1 MSYSSTTSSSSR
13 GRKNDKLN
21 TSASSYT
28 KPPLAPRSSSSSSAN
43 TFFNSTIDY
52 KADEKVSTKKSINNE
67 FDDMP
72 DLIDDEG
79 NVVKSQEK
87 NIQKDSKEDQS
98 ETQEINLLD
107 IEVETENIALNLLVS
122 FINLAQRRGAFNI
135 AESAKIWEC
144 IKKFQ
149 KRS

>member
-13 GRKNDKLN
+13 GKKNDKLN

-28 KPPLAPRSSSSSSAN
+28 KPPLAPRSSSSSAN
-43 TFFNSTIDY
+43 TFFNNSMDY
-52 KADEKVSTKKSINNE
+52 KADEKPSTKKTKNNE

-72 DLIDDEG
+72 DLIDEDG

-87 NIQKDSKEDQS
+87 TLQKDDKEEQS

-135 AESAKIWEC
+135 AESAKIWDC

-149 KRS
+149 KKI

>member
-1 MSYSSTTSSSSR
+1 MAEY
-13 GRKNDKLN
+13 DEDD
-21 TSASSYT
+21 SAGALIVGGCI
-28 KPPLAPRSSSSSSAN
+28 LAVSAGYA
-43 TFFNSTIDY
+43 FHRARAGAGKISPDV
-52 KADEKVSTKKSINNE
+52 AAASPE

-72 DLIDDEG
+72 DLIDEDG

-87 NIQKDSKEDQS
+87 TLQKDDKEEQS

-135 AESAKIWEC
+135 AESAKIWEA
-144 IKKFQ
+144 IQFFMPPPNENN
-149 KRS
+149 

>member
-1 MSYSSTTSSSSR
+1 MSYSSTYSSSSK
-13 GRKNDKLN
+13 GKKSDKLN
-21 TSASSYT
+21 TSVNSYT
-28 KPPLAPRSSSSSSAN
+28 KPPLAPRSSSSAS
-43 TFFNSTIDY
+43 TFFNNSMDY
-52 KADEKVSTKKSINNE
+52 KADEKPSTKKSTNNE

-72 DLIDDEG
+72 DLIDDDG
-79 NVVKSQEK
+79 KVVKSQEK
-87 NIQKDSKEDQS
+87 TLQNDNKEDSS

-149 KRS
+149 KKN

>member
-13 GRKNDKLN
+13 GKKNDKLN
-21 TSASSYT
+21 TSVGSYT
-28 KPPLAPRSSSSSSAN
+28 KPPLAPRSSSSSSSN
-43 TFFNSTIDY
+43 TFFNDSIDY
-52 KADEKVSTKKSINNE
+52 KADEKVSTKKSRNND
-67 FDDMP
+67 FDDIP
-72 DLIDDEG
+72 DLIDDDG

-87 NIQKDSKEDQS
+87 NIKKDSKEDQS

>member
-1 MSYSSTTSSSSR
+1 MSYSSTSTSSSK
-13 GRKNDKLN
+13 GKKNDKLN

-28 KPPLAPRSSSSSSAN
+28 KPPLAPRSSSSTS
-43 TFFNSTIDY
+43 TFFHSPMDY
-52 KADEKVSTKKSINNE
+52 KADEKPSTKKTRNND

-72 DLIDDEG
+72 DLIDDDG

-87 NIQKDSKEDQS
+87 TIQKDVKEDSS

>member
-13 GRKNDKLN
+13 GKKNDKLN

-28 KPPLAPRSSSSSSAN
+28 KPPLAPRSSSSSAN
-43 TFFNSTIDY
+43 TFFNNSMDY
-52 KADEKVSTKKSINNE
+52 KADEKPSTKKTKNNE

-72 DLIDDEG
+72 DLIDEDG

-87 NIQKDSKEDQS
+87 TLQKDDKEEQS

-135 AESAKIWEC
+135 AESAKIWDC

>member
-28 KPPLAPRSSSSSSAN
+28 KPPLAPRSSSSSAN